1 MMNKDILLVAEV
13 VSNEKGVSQSIIFEA
28 IESALAMAAKKA
40 SGEEID
46 TRVQIDRLTGD
57 YVTFR
62 RWRIVTDEEYTDDLV
77 EVIIEDEQEKRPDEA
92 LVLGEYVETEIDNA
106 EFGRI
111 SAQNAKQ
118 VIVQK
123 MREAE
128 RNKTVQEYQSRVG
141 ELISGQVKRIDRSG
155 DVIIDLGDY
164 VEAVI
169 QKKDMINRD
178 HLRTG
183 DRVRG
188 YIREVSHQQ
197 RGPQIFLSRTV
208 PEFLIELFR
217 IEVPEIGQGMIEIKG
232 AARDPGQRAKIAVK
246 SHDVRVDP
254 IGACVGMRGSRVQ
267 TVMDELEGERIDI
280 ILFDDD
286 TANYAI
292 KAMAPAEVKSIV
304 VNEARNSMD
313 IAVDEDNL
321 SKAIGRGGQNIRLAS
336 QLLGWELNVMTE
348 EAAKQKAT
356 QENTQYIEM
365 FNEAL
370 DVEED
375 ISSIL
380 VREGFIS
387 VEQLAYVPLSEL
399 EEIDEFDDEIA
410 EAIQERANS
419 AILTKRLAR
428 QTSDKKPDEDL
439 LTMEGMDEDLAY
451 LLAENDI
458 ISMEDLAELGV
469 DEVVETT
476 RIDPRRAS
484 DLIMT
489 ARAPWFE
496 EEQG

>member
-1 MMNKDILLVAEV
+1 MNKDILLVAEV